1 MKGGWIDQILW
12 NPADPGRV
20 FIQEQRGQGD
30 DLMQGYR
37 LLGEVMETGE
47 WKQEITQEATKFS
60 SATRNHQMGV
70 QRKGTAGRKEK
81 AWKTARLL
89 TGVPGYGGISH

>member
-60 SATRNHQMGV
+60 SATRNHQMESSGRE
-70 QRKGTAGRKEK
+70 QRAGR
-81 AWKTARLL
+81 RR
-89 TGVPGYGGISH
+89 PGRQPGF